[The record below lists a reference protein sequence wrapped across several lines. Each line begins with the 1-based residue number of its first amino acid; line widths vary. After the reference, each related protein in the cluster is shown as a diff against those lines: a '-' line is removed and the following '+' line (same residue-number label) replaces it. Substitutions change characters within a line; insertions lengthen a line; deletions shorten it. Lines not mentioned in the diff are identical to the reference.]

1 MVPSNMT
8 SFSQSWKTR
17 CLRMTAMEFFGDAAK
32 SRFLLASFLQGV
44 LCLCR
49 ERGGH
54 HPTIVLKGQAGQ
66 LKSVGDV
73 NVSSRQI
80 TKQRW
85 IWEHLEIQ
93 KHVAVECILQVTT
106 KKHTKKH
113 LLYLFLVL
121 ESTFSVIN
129 CHPLLLKKT
138 HLEGTSLWKVGK
150 SANISTCL
158 SWNKNIMEPC
168 KTKMVVS

>member
-106 KKHTKKH
+106 KKTYKKAFVIFVSSARINVFCH
-113 LLYLFLVL
+113 QLPSFAAKKNSLRRDIPL
-121 ESTFSVIN
+121 ESRQ
-129 CHPLLLKKT
+129 
-138 HLEGTSLWKVGK
+138 VGK
-150 SANISTCL
+150 YFHLFELKQKHYGAMQ
-158 SWNKNIMEPC
+158 NKNG
-168 KTKMVVS
+168 S